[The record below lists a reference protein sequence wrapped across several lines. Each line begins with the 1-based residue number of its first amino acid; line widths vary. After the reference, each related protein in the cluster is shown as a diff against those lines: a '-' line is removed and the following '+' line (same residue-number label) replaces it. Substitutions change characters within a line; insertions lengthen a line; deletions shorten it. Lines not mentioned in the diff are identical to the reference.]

1 MLSIFNGRFCR
12 TVRFYESNLPRGRWT
27 NSPRPAGI
35 NSSGRTNP
43 ADLAARF
50 SLGTPITE
58 TYYVDAVA
66 LNLHGFYA
74 GLERILEVI
83 ADGIDQSKPA
93 GANWHRA
100 LIQQLTV
107 EIRGI
112 RPAVLSAATRDR
124 LDRYR
129 GFRHVVRHVYTFNLD
144 PQQIELLIQH
154 LPATMAQ
161 VSQELMAFAD
171 VLEAIAL
178 AES

>member
-1 MLSIFNGRFCR
+1 MKATYLAVAGRIRRDLQELNQVVER
-12 TVRFYESNLPRGRWT
+12 TQQIWQQGSTLT
-27 NSPRPAGI
+27 QA
-35 NSSGRTNP
+35 
-43 ADLAARF
+43 LA
-50 SLGTPITE
+50 E
-58 TYYVDAVA
+58 TSYYVDAVA

-83 ADGIDQSKPA
+83 ADGVDQSKPA
-93 GANWHRA
+93 GANWHRE

-154 LPATMAQ
+154 LPVTMAQ